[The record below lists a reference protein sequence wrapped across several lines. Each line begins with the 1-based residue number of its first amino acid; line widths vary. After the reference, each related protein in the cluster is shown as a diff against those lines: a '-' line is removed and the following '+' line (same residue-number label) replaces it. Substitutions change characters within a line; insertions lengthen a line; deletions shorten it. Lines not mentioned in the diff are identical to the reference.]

1 MDCYCNVAEI
11 ITGEQLVK
19 LLKCTMAHLE
29 DNFSM

>member
-11 ITGEQLVK
+11 ITGELVK